1 MSNLADTPAGRV
13 QPRPDSNASAEHERV
28 HATSGTTGPDRNV
41 ELRIVV
47 AALGFRVVS
56 AFLALCV
63 NLVFPLDHHLPNQSS
78 VWGNPSPFWDAF
90 ARHDSGWYFDI
101 ARNGYDATN
110 AVLGGRSNI
119 AFAPVYP
126 MLMRYV
132 GRLFGRAPGDLYLG
146 GIVVSWV
153 CFTLAMV
160 VLYRL
165 ASLDVP
171 RRQAERAVVLTAVFP
186 FSFFFGA
193 VYTESTFLLFTLL
206 AFYGFRTGRWA
217 LGGLAG
223 AIAGATRVTGILMW
237 PALASVAWEAARP
250 ASRDR
255 ARAAAGLIVAT
266 LGFLG
271 YCAYIYDL
279 TGQPLLWATALTR
292 WGSGYHPGGAP
303 WDAPVELVR
312 RLMTHPYAY
321 LASEPMAVYD
331 TLYGV
336 TALMFVAAIPFVWR
350 KLGAAYGVFMLLNL
364 YVPLSSGAF
373 EGLGR
378 YCSVLFPAFVF
389 LASLRPRFVYTGLAV
404 FFALFYT
411 LGLAMFTTARPLF

>member
-1 MSNLADTPAGRV
+1 MPIRNAD
-13 QPRPDSNASAEHERV
+13 
-28 HATSGTTGPDRNV
+28 
-41 ELRIVV
+41 LRIAI
-47 AALGFRVVS
+47 AAIGFRLVS
-56 AFLALCV
+56 AFLAMCAVLA
-63 NLVFPLDHHLPNQSS
+63 FPLDRRLPDQST

-101 ARNGYDATN
+101 ARKGYDASA
-110 AVLGGRSNI
+110 AVAGGRSNI

-132 GRLFGRAPGDLYLG
+132 GRLLGRSPGDLYLG
-146 GIVVSWV
+146 GIVVSWLS
-153 CFTLAMV
+153 FALAMV

-165 ASLDVP
+165 AALDLP
-171 RRQAERAVVLTAVFP
+171 RRRAERAVVLIAIFP

-206 AFYGFRTGRWA
+206 SFYGFRTRRWA
-217 LGGLAG
+217 VGGVAG
-223 AIAGATRVTGILMW
+223 AIATATRVTGIMMW
-237 PALASVAWEAARP
+237 PALAWLAWRSAKP
-250 ASRDR
+250 TGRDR
-255 ARAAAGLIVAT
+255 VFAAAGLVVAT
-266 LGFLG
+266 LGFVG

-303 WDAPVELVR
+303 WTAPVALIQ
-312 RLMTHPYAY
+312 RLLTHPYAF
-321 LASEPMAVYD
+321 LASEPMALYD

-336 TALMFVAAIPFVWR
+336 TALLFAAAIPFIWR
-350 KLGAAYGVFMLLNL
+350 KFGAAYGLFMLLNL

-378 YCSVLFPAFVF
+378 YCSVLFPAFIW
-389 LASLRPRFVYTGLAV
+389 LASIRSRFVYTSLVVA
-404 FFALFYT
+404 FALFYT
-411 LGLAMFTTARPLF
+411 LGLALFATVRPLF